1 MLNRRWLAGISAAA
15 MALALAPAGAA
26 GPARAYRQ
34 AGTQAQEPPDKPVLI
49 RLPGIRQPFTEADV
63 HFMSGMIPHHAQAVK
78 MALLVPDRAD
88 HRQVKLLAERILV
101 SQTDEIKLMQQ
112 WLTDRGREAPA
123 ADATHHRMKH
133 GDVVH
138 DMLMPG
144 MLSDDEMKQ
153 LGAAKGRAFD
163 RLFLSF
169 MIKHHEGA
177 LTMVKD
183 LFDSWGA
190 AQDDDV
196 YLFASDVQADQ
207 EFEIARMHD
216 LLAEIGKIAD

>member
-1 MLNRRWLAGISAAA
+1 
-15 MALALAPAGAA
+15 
-26 GPARAYRQ
+26 
-34 AGTQAQEPPDKPVLI
+34 
-49 RLPGIRQPFTEADV
+49 
-63 HFMSGMIPHHAQAVK
+63 
-78 MALLVPDRAD
+78 
-88 HRQVKLLAERILV
+88 
-101 SQTDEIKLMQQ
+101 
-112 WLTDRGREAPA
+112 
-123 ADATHHRMKH
+123 MKH
-133 GDVVH
+133 GDMVH

-207 EFEIARMHD
+207 EIEIARMHD